1 MAVSGRD
8 AMLHRRVLLGGVTKG
23 QSAFFL
29 IIEGRHVSCQ
39 SCLHRDKRSVVLMP
53 NLAGGE
59 MGRFLEGDFLFG
71 NPPANRFFGFQSGP
85 EVA

>member
-1 MAVSGRD
+1 
-8 AMLHRRVLLGGVTKG
+8 
-23 QSAFFL
+23 
-29 IIEGRHVSCQ
+29 
-39 SCLHRDKRSVVLMP
+39 MP